1 MISTYDSGT
10 TASSGSFV
18 TGSPLYYFTVP
29 VSGTATTNTD
39 TITLTTGSF
48 FGSTGTATDT
58 ITVPASSIYYEDTGL
73 YYDDTVTNGTP
84 ATQVWVNGDILFDGE
99 VILES
104 GHRWIPTITGNWVLK
119 KLTPEEKLKRKI
131 REQLEP
137 VLSGEDGRPFRA
149 TDRSAD
155 FSAVQQ
161 NEIVALHLLRKM
173 LDRDRWRKYLKYG
186 FVDVQGKSGMTYQI
200 LRGQAHVRVFKR
212 GVKVCEL
219 CVKLRNHAMPPTDEV
234 ITRMI
239 LAECDEADLWKRAN
253 AYMTSGFS
261 KPRSYTDEALDLVA
275 RQAAA

>member
-1 MISTYDSGT
+1 MIATYDSGT

-18 TGSPLYYFTVP
+18 SPPLYYFTVHAD
-29 VSGTATTNTD
+29 SGTATAATSTD
-39 TITLTTGSF
+39 SITLTTGSF
-48 FGSTGTATDT
+48 FGSTGTASDT
-58 ITVPASSIYYEDTGL
+58 ITVPASSIYY
-73 YYDDTVTNGTP
+73 DDT
-84 ATQVWVNGDILFDGE
+84 ATTISSGSTDTQIWVDGE
-99 VILES
+99 IVFEGGIVLE
-104 GHRWIPTITGNWVLK
+104 GNEDWIPTISGNWVPK
-119 KLTPEEKLKRKI
+119 KLSPEEKLKRKI
-131 REQLEP
+131 RDQLEP

-155 FSAVQQ
+155 FSTVQQ

-200 LRGQAHVRVFKR
+200 LRGQAHVRVFKQ

-219 CVKLRNHAMPPTDEV
+219 CVKLRNRAMPPTDEV

-253 AYMTSGFS
+253 AYMTPGFS
-261 KPRSYTDEALDLVA
+261 KPVAYTDAELDLVA